1 MGVKEKSYICSGR
14 LKIRYTI
21 RTDTAASVKCE
32 IKFRLAGV
40 NSGTPD
46 VTSAQSRFLP
56 CQLFQSAG
64 VQGLAP
70 SMK

>member
-1 MGVKEKSYICSGR
+1 MFDSVFDFTGIHPLPTLR
-14 LKIRYTI
+14 
-21 RTDTAASVKCE
+21 VKCE

-46 VTSAQSRFLP
+46 VISAQSRFLP

-70 SMK
+70 GMK

>member
-1 MGVKEKSYICSGR
+1 MFDSNILKNSPERAYIA
-14 LKIRYTI
+14 I
-21 RTDTAASVKCE
+21 VKCE

-70 SMK
+70 GMK